1 MTIPN
6 IATFDH
12 GTDLKSYYPHWN
24 WTARTWKW
32 IGLEDF
38 LVSFWGVFF
47 GLFSGANW
55 LLVAGRVE
63 IFDSQCFG
71 GSVAQSSTELFG
83 P

>member
-1 MTIPN
+1 MAQISNPT
-6 IATFDH
+6 TL
-12 GTDLKSYYPHWN
+12 TETQQL
-24 WTARTWKW
+24 RTWKW
-32 IGLEDF
+32 MGLEDF
-38 LVSFWGVFF
+38 LVSFWGIFF

-55 LLVAGRVE
+55 LWVAGRVE